1 MEQKKRGGRKGKEF
15 GIVSWI
21 ESIRSDL
28 TIVPFIDGPWNLEIS
43 RLKIAKKKL
52 VSFFEFVSFFFSL
65 SLSFFFTRE
74 KACDPWN
81 EIGREGERERWMD
94 GAGVG
99 ESRREG
105 DNKRCKW

>member
-28 TIVPFIDGPWNLEIS
+28 TIVPFIDGSWNLEIS
-43 RLKIAKKKL
+43 RLKIAKKNLFLSSNSL
-52 VSFFEFVSFFFSL
+52 VSLSL

-81 EIGREGERERWMD
+81 EIGREGEREREMD
-94 GAGVG
+94 GW
-99 ESRREG
+99 SRSGGKSKGR
-105 DNKRCKW
+105 R